1 MPLRFGFSA
10 RQLPRILV
18 PFALAIAMGPL
29 HAQTSDPIFRSGFER
44 VGAITPNWQA
54 NLNAHNSV
62 RANVSPAA
70 SPALPAMQWDES
82 VAATAQAHADRCLF
96 SHSGNPGLGENI
108 YGYAAWADAE
118 EDAAL
123 LWAQEVTHYNYSSNS
138 CAAGQQCGHYTQM
151 VWRSSTN
158 LGCGIRQCNTGS
170 PWGSGE
176 WTVVVCNYSPP
187 GNYIGERPY

>member
-1 MPLRFGFSA
+1 MSSRLKLYKKRLPHSFVPL
-10 RQLPRILV
+10 
-18 PFALAIAMGPL
+18 ALAMAVAPL
-29 HAQTSDPIFRSGFER
+29 SAQTSDPVFRSGFET

-54 NLNAHNSV
+54 NLNAHNVV

-70 SPALPAMQWDES
+70 NPALPAMQWNES
-82 VAATAQAHADRCLF
+82 VAIVAQAHADRCVF

-108 YGYAAWADAE
+108 YGYGGWADAE

-123 LWAQEVTHYNYSSNS
+123 LWAEEATYYNYSSNS
-138 CAAGQQCGHYTQM
+138 CAVGRQCGHYTQM

-158 LGCGIRQCNTGS
+158 LGCGLRKCSSGS

-187 GNYIGERPY
+187 GNYVGQRPY

>member
-1 MPLRFGFSA
+1 MPLRYGFFA
-10 RQLPRILV
+10 QQLPRTLV
-18 PFALAIAMGPL
+18 PLLLTVATASV
-29 HAQTSDPIFRSGFER
+29 HAQASDPIFRSGFES

-70 SPALPAMQWDES
+70 NPALPAMQWDES
-82 VAATAQAHADRCLF
+82 VAAIAQAHADRCLF
-96 SHSGNPGLGENI
+96 SHSGNPDLGENI
-108 YGYAAWADAE
+108 YATFAWSDAE

-123 LWAQEVTHYNYSSNS
+123 YWAQEVTNYSYTSNS

-151 VWRSSTN
+151 VWRSSTH
-158 LGCGIRQCNTGS
+158 LGCGIRQCNSGS
-170 PWGSGE
+170 PWGAGE

-187 GNYIGERPY
+187 GNYIGEPPY